1 MQRIME
7 TEAAGMEEEVMRE
20 LEEALPDSFRRMREA
35 ENPSSFFEALPADGQ
50 REVTDW
56 RERHQQVMEGLRQK
70 AMDER
75 LRSMDGIDRRV
86 RQLITLRVACVCPHT
101 DTTPTPNKRH
111 NGDGAPSAAAA

>member
-20 LEEALPDSFRRMREA
+20 LEDALPDSFRRMREA
-35 ENPSSFFEALPADGQ
+35 ESPSSFFEALPAEEQ
-50 REVTDW
+50 KEVTDW

-75 LRSMDGIDRRV
+75 LRGMDGIDRRV

-101 DTTPTPNKRH
+101 DTTPTPKKSRE
-111 NGDGAPSAAAA
+111 